1 MNTFNRNLGFTQ
13 RETTMPL
20 AQTYLAGVFMW
31 MFLAMAITAA
41 TAWLFASSPN
51 LMMLLINPET
61 GSMSI
66 GGWIAM
72 LAPLGLVMWMSA
84 GFQRMSASTMVLVFV
99 GYSVLMGVSLSFIFL
114 AYTGASIAKTFLIT
128 SGMFGTMAILGY
140 TTKTDLT
147 KFGSIMFMGLIGI
160 IIASVVNMFMHSS
173 TMDYIISF
181 GGVLIFTG
189 LTAYDV
195 QKLKR
200 IGSQVTHNDE
210 IGRKL
215 TIMGALTLY
224 LDFINLFLFLLR
236 FFGDRK

>member
-1 MNTFNRNLGFTQ
+1 MNTYNRNLGFTQ
-13 RETTMPL
+13 QETTMSL
-20 AQTYLAGVFMW
+20 AKTYLAGVFMW
-31 MFLAMAITAA
+31 MFLALAITAV
-41 TAWLFASSPN
+41 TSWLFASSPN
-51 LMMLLINPET
+51 LMTILINPET

-66 GGWIAM
+66 AGWVAM
-72 LAPLGLVMWMSA
+72 LAPLGLVLWMSA
-84 GFQRMSASTMVLVFV
+84 GFQRMSASTMVLVFITF
-99 GYSVLMGVSLSFIFL
+99 SILMGISLSFIFL

-128 SGMFGTMAILGY
+128 SGMFGSMAVLGY

-147 KFGSIMFMGLIGI
+147 KFGSLMYMGLIGI
-160 IIASVVNMFMHSS
+160 IIASVINMFMGSS
-173 TMDYIISF
+173 TLDYIISF

-200 IGSQVTHNDE
+200 IGSQMTTEDE
-210 IGRKL
+210 TTRKF

-236 FFGDRK
+236 LFGNRK

>member
-1 MNTFNRNLGFTQ
+1 MNAFNRNLGFTQ
-13 RETTMPL
+13 QETTMPL

-31 MFLAMAITAA
+31 MFLAMALTAA

-51 LMMLLINPET
+51 LMTMLINPET

-66 GGWIAM
+66 AGWVAM
-72 LAPLGLVMWMSA
+72 LAPLGLVLWMSA
-84 GFQRMSASTMVLVFV
+84 GFQRMSASTMVLVFITF
-99 GYSVLMGVSLSFIFL
+99 SVLMGISMSFIFL

-128 SGMFGTMAILGY
+128 SGMFGSMAVVGY

-147 KFGSIMFMGLIGI
+147 KFGSIMYMGLIGI
-160 IIASVVNMFMHSS
+160 IIASVVNMFMGSS
-173 TMDYIISF
+173 TLDYIISF
-181 GGVLIFTG
+181 GGVLVFTG

-200 IGSQVTHNDE
+200 IGSQITEENE
-210 IGRKL
+210 TTRKF

-236 FFGDRK
+236 IFGNRK

>member
-1 MNTFNRNLGFTQ
+1 MNAFNRNPGFVQ
-13 RETTMPL
+13 KETTMPL

-31 MFLAMAITAA
+31 MFLAMALTAA

-51 LMMLLINPET
+51 LMTMLINPET

-72 LAPLGLVMWMSA
+72 LAPLGLVLWMSA
-84 GFQRMSASTMVLVFV
+84 GFQRMSASTMVLVFITF
-99 GYSVLMGVSLSFIFL
+99 SVLMGISMSFIFL
-114 AYTGASIAKTFLIT
+114 TYTGASIAKTFLIT
-128 SGMFGTMAILGY
+128 SGMFGTMAIVGY
-140 TTKTDLT
+140 TTKTDLS
-147 KFGSIMFMGLIGI
+147 KFGSIMYMGLIGI
-160 IIASVVNMFMHSS
+160 IIASVVNMFMGSS
-173 TMDYIISF
+173 TLDYIISI
-181 GGVLIFTG
+181 GGVLVFTG

-200 IGSQVTHNDE
+200 IGSQINTEDE
-210 IGRKL
+210 TSRKM

-236 FFGDRK
+236 LFGNRK